1 MLTGQLNEEWLLGLF
16 HTMEYGVIIAD
27 SEFKMIAINPAAEK
41 LLGCSPAEI
50 DGENYFDFLKRFN
63 PVLES
68 YSPDTLNAQIENRRL
83 VLLDIPTKGKT
94 SFEERIKKTGSDTH
108 NEAFLIFLNNLQEHK
123 VKIDDY
129 GENERK
135 YKELF
140 ENILEGIFILD
151 DNGYVIDA
159 NPAACRIYQ
168 LQKDDFIGKH
178 VSFLFPHKTYEE
190 AVMIWQEFMQ
200 TGLLEG
206 FYRFTTKRQNE
217 VKYIDFKART
227 NFLPGL
233 HLAVFSD
240 VTEKTITEKAL
251 RSSEANLRAIFNH
264 TRQLLILL
272 DPDLRII
279 TYNEEAQKSTYE
291 NSGRLLEVG
300 RYIYEYGNPDD
311 KDAYAPIYER
321 VRQGESIFLEIQTTF
336 YKNKDNWLEVGFIP
350 VFDGKKAFKGYLI
363 SSTDITYRKKAE
375 LSLSESE
382 ARFRSMV
389 QNSSDIITI
398 LSPEAKIK
406 YTSASIIKILGY
418 KEEDLLGKNL
428 IDFVHK
434 EDKDLVKN
442 LLKKFLEGIQIN
454 PVLEYRFLHAEGFYV
469 YLETT
474 WNNFL
479 KNEHIQG
486 IVLNS
491 RDVSERKHQEEN
503 LLLLERAIDSSV
515 NGIIITDP
523 NQPDNPVIYAN
534 KAYEQITGYTYFE
547 IIGKNSRYLQ
557 KNDRNQP
564 EIEEIR
570 KGLLQHKEVRVV
582 LRNYRKDGKLFWNQL
597 SISPV
602 FNRNGEL
609 TNYIGVIND
618 ITEKKIGEDAL
629 LEITQGISSEA
640 DSDIYKALVAH
651 IGMRLGMDIVFIGEF
666 SGDKISL
673 KAFWEDGLIR
683 ENTEYNILNSPCAD
697 VLEKNV
703 CCSYEDVQNKFPYFP
718 ILKEK
723 NIHSYM
729 AVPLRDSNGKTIGIF
744 SILSKKP
751 FINIQLAESI
761 LNIFSIRA
769 STELERDHYISALK
783 SSETRFRDLAKN
795 SPDIIYIIDLEM
807 KKVVYFNKEII
818 LGYDS
823 EELRDSDS
831 WMLIVHPDDI
841 ARVKQHWKQ
850 FLESKKNVT
859 RGIEYRI
866 MNKDGIY
873 EWVINRHIV
882 LEWTPDKQPKQ
893 VLLNLSVITERKKTE
908 EALRE
913 SEARLTALIEN
924 TNDIMWS
931 VDRDFYF
938 TTMNSSFRTLML
950 IFYGTKIDLG
960 ENLKEVL
967 PKQIRDEWVDYH
979 EKALAGQR
987 FSVEF
992 SLGASTGE
1000 ISYEISYN
1008 PIYSDKGLISGVS
1021 VFGRDITQRKHAEN
1035 DIMRTNFELD
1045 SFVYRASHDLRAPL
1059 RSVLG
1064 LINLARY
1071 EMDQNERN
1079 LYLGLVEKS
1088 VNKLDTFISD
1098 LTNFSRNSRL
1108 EVNVNKINF
1117 RQIIEDA
1124 FDNLKYMDN
1133 AERIKSYININE
1145 EEEFFSDPT
1154 RISIVMQNLIS
1165 NAIKY
1170 QNTRIEDSYVK
1181 ITIAVSKKLAEISV
1195 EDNGKGIREEYIDK
1209 IFNMFFRASQES
1221 YGSGLGLYIAR
1232 QVVEKLGGNISVTS
1246 KLGSGSRFVIKLP
1259 NLM

>member
-1 MLTGQLNEEWLLGLF
+1 
-16 HTMEYGVIIAD
+16 
-27 SEFKMIAINPAAEK
+27 
-41 LLGCSPAEI
+41 
-50 DGENYFDFLKRFN
+50 
-63 PVLES
+63 
-68 YSPDTLNAQIENRRL
+68 
-83 VLLDIPTKGKT
+83 
-94 SFEERIKKTGSDTH
+94 
-108 NEAFLIFLNNLQEHK
+108 
-123 VKIDDY
+123 
-129 GENERK
+129 
-135 YKELF
+135 
-140 ENILEGIFILD
+140 
-151 DNGYVIDA
+151 
-159 NPAACRIYQ
+159 
-168 LQKDDFIGKH
+168 
-178 VSFLFPHKTYEE
+178 
-190 AVMIWQEFMQ
+190 
-200 TGLLEG
+200 
-206 FYRFTTKRQNE
+206 
-217 VKYIDFKART
+217 
-227 NFLPGL
+227 
-233 HLAVFSD
+233 
-240 VTEKTITEKAL
+240 
-251 RSSEANLRAIFNH
+251 
-264 TRQLLILL
+264 
-272 DPDLRII
+272 
-279 TYNEEAQKSTYE
+279 
-291 NSGRLLEVG
+291 
-300 RYIYEYGNPDD
+300 
-311 KDAYAPIYER
+311 
-321 VRQGESIFLEIQTTF
+321 
-336 YKNKDNWLEVGFIP
+336 
-350 VFDGKKAFKGYLI
+350 
-363 SSTDITYRKKAE
+363 
-375 LSLSESE
+375 
-382 ARFRSMV
+382 
-389 QNSSDIITI
+389 
-398 LSPEAKIK
+398 
-406 YTSASIIKILGY
+406 
-418 KEEDLLGKNL
+418 
-428 IDFVHK
+428 
-434 EDKDLVKN
+434 
-442 LLKKFLEGIQIN
+442 
-454 PVLEYRFLHAEGFYV
+454 
-469 YLETT
+469 
-474 WNNFL
+474 
-479 KNEHIQG
+479 
-486 IVLNS
+486 
-491 RDVSERKHQEEN
+491 
-503 LLLLERAIDSSV
+503 
-515 NGIIITDP
+515 
-523 NQPDNPVIYAN
+523 
-534 KAYEQITGYTYFE
+534 
-547 IIGKNSRYLQ
+547 
-557 KNDRNQP
+557 
-564 EIEEIR
+564 
-570 KGLLQHKEVRVV
+570 
-582 LRNYRKDGKLFWNQL
+582 
-597 SISPV
+597 
-602 FNRNGEL
+602 
-609 TNYIGVIND
+609 
-618 ITEKKIGEDAL
+618 
-629 LEITQGISSEA
+629 
-640 DSDIYKALVAH
+640 
-651 IGMRLGMDIVFIGEF
+651 
-666 SGDKISL
+666 
-673 KAFWEDGLIR
+673 
-683 ENTEYNILNSPCAD
+683 
-697 VLEKNV
+697 
-703 CCSYEDVQNKFPYFP
+703 
-718 ILKEK
+718 
-723 NIHSYM
+723 
-729 AVPLRDSNGKTIGIF
+729 
-744 SILSKKP
+744 
-751 FINIQLAESI
+751 
-761 LNIFSIRA
+761 
-769 STELERDHYISALK
+769 
-783 SSETRFRDLAKN
+783 
-795 SPDIIYIIDLEM
+795 M